1 MEGNFSFACLF
12 PMVLALTCMNDA
24 ASLLF
29 PLLSLATGGV
39 YASTFVRRGGLSGGS
54 AGDVTD
60 AE

>member
-1 MEGNFSFACLF
+1 
-12 PMVLALTCMNDA
+12 MVLALTCMNDA

-29 PLLSLATGGV
+29 PPLSLAAGGV

-60 AE
+60 AEWLDFM